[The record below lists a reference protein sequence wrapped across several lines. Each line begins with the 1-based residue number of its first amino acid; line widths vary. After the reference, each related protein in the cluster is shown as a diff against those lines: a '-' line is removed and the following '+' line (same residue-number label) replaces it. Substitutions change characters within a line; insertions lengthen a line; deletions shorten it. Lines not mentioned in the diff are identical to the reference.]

1 MSKITI
7 NELQQSSDTIQ
18 LLSPSE
24 ANNLTGGR
32 VTISITSGASSSASA
47 SSESYTSYS
56 DKGGVVNQYGYSLK
70 TRSENG
76 VELERKLEKFGDF
89 PNSFIFPNF

>member
-18 LLSPSE
+18 SLSPAE
-24 ANNLTGGR
+24 ANNLKGGG
-32 VTISITSGASSSASA
+32 VAISITSGAASSASA

-56 DKGGVVNQYGYSLK
+56 DKDGVVNQYGYSFK
-70 TRSENG
+70 TRAENG
-76 VELERKLEKFGDF
+76 IELERKFEKFGNF
-89 PNSFIFPNF
+89 PDSFIFPNF